1 MLEHSWLTISYWV
14 VALITPNYL
23 QNQSPTKSLEKSKTT
38 YELWIGHK
46 PNISHL
52 KFFGCKAYALIHK
65 DNKQKTWLT
74 LNPIRF

>member
-1 MLEHSWLTISYWV
+1 

-46 PNISHL
+46 SNISHF

-65 DNKQKTWLT
+65 DNKQKT
-74 LNPIRF
+74 